1 MEYLKTYIDQQTL
14 DDYTKADALINI
26 FFTILDFGIIMFL
39 AVVYY
44 PEPKH
49 IAQLGHQL
57 IGIFFVDIII
67 RLHYIYSFKR
77 DEGNRFIKAMIS
89 CLFSTDLFF
98 LLLYLYTEVIND
110 LNIQEE
116 INIVNSC
123 LYYVLIA
130 FSYDKIISYAPIT
143 FDRYVLSFNGFVLL
157 AQASFSI
164 VFAYYI
170 YDMLKKGIGMIV
182 SIICYNEKVLRP
194 IHKFFYGAPF
204 ICFLLYIFYFN
215 LKIWLLFCRSP
226 ILLLNG
232 NMITGIL
239 KDGAKYFALI
249 SCLLIVRS
257 LNRLETREIP
267 KKVDLEETQNINI

>member
-1 MEYLKTYIDQQTL
+1 M
-14 DDYTKADALINI
+14 
-26 FFTILDFGIIMFL
+26 
-39 AVVYY
+39 
-44 PEPKH
+44 
-49 IAQLGHQL
+49 
-57 IGIFFVDIII
+57 
-67 RLHYIYSFKR
+67 
-77 DEGNRFIKAMIS
+77 
-89 CLFSTDLFF
+89 
-98 LLLYLYTEVIND
+98 
-110 LNIQEE
+110 
-116 INIVNSC
+116 
-123 LYYVLIA
+123 IA

-249 SCLLIVRS
+249 TCLLIVRS
-257 LNRLETREIP
+257 LNKLVVREIP
-267 KKVDLEETQNINI
+267 KKIDLEETQNINI